1 MRMGFIRAN
10 DCDLYVEVHGKGS
23 PIVFLHGQTHSIDLF
38 PAQLA
43 KFGKTYKCIAYDRRG
58 HARSQSTSYGYSVWN
73 QAHDLKA
80 LLDELGLNKIVL
92 VAVAMSTTIA
102 VTFAS
107 QFPDRL
113 AALVLCSWYE
123 LDGFPI
129 LEQRRKAH
137 RMSFAEL
144 HITMF
149 EIMQRKGRMALE
161 QYMLDNYPTILP
173 IFPPD
178 KPEVTRRLVE
188 IFSCHPPSHYLQT
201 GEFYTSIPYLVPK
214 LKEVR
219 CPVLGICGDQD
230 PSPDRPEILSDM
242 PNFSQAWIAGARRFT
257 MMECPDQFNDVLL
270 EFLSDVRH

>member
-1 MRMGFIRAN
+1 MDYFRAN
-10 DCDLYVEVHGKGS
+10 NCDFYVEVKGAGS
-23 PIVFLHGQTHSIDLF
+23 PIVFLHGQTHSVDLF
-38 PAQLA
+38 PAQMTEFSKA
-43 KFGKTYKCIAYDRRG
+43 YKCVAYDRRG
-58 HARSQSTSYGYSVWN
+58 HARSQVTPYGYSVWN

-80 LLDELGLNKIVL
+80 LLDELSLDKIVL

-107 QFPDRL
+107 QFPERL
-113 AALVLCSWYE
+113 AGLVLSSWYE

-137 RMSFAEL
+137 LMSFVDL
-144 HITMF
+144 HVTMF

-161 QYMLDNYPTILP
+161 QYLLDNYQTIMP
-173 IFPPD
+173 IFPFD

-188 IFSCHPPSHYLQT
+188 IFSCHQPAHYLKT

-214 LKEVR
+214 LKEVK

-230 PSPDRPEILSDM
+230 PSPDRPELLSEM
-242 PNFSQAWIAGARRFT
+242 PNFSQAWILGARRFT
-257 MMECPDQFNDVLL
+257 MMEYPDQFNSVLSK
-270 EFLSDVRH
+270 FLTEIGH

>member
-1 MRMGFIRAN
+1 MGYFRAN
-10 DCDLYVEVHGKGS
+10 NCDFYVEMLGAGS

-38 PAQLA
+38 PAQMA
-43 KFGKTYKCIAYDRRG
+43 EFSKKYKCIAYDRRG
-58 HARSQSTSYGYSVWN
+58 HARSQSTPYGYSVWN

-80 LLDELGLNKIVL
+80 LLDELGLEKIVL

-107 QFPDRL
+107 QFPERL
-113 AALVLCSWYE
+113 VGLVLCSWYE

-137 RMSFAEL
+137 RMSFADL
-144 HITMF
+144 HVTMF

-161 QYMLDNYPTILP
+161 QHILDNYPDILP
-173 IFPPD
+173 IFPMD
-178 KPEVTRRLVE
+178 KPEVTKRLVE

-214 LKEVR
+214 LKEVK

-230 PSPDRPEILSDM
+230 PSPDRPEKLSEM
-242 PNFSQAWIAGARRFT
+242 SNFSQAWIAGARRFT
-257 MMECPDQFNDVLL
+257 MMEYPDQFNGILSK
-270 EFLSDVRH
+270 FLAQLGY